1 MMKDAEIL
9 KRFEDM
15 TSKERIIA
23 YLQAEVYKLLSE
35 REAIDG
41 QISAINEKITIV
53 SSQPERL
60 HDKK

>member
-1 MMKDAEIL
+1 MKDAEIL